1 MGGVTGVT
9 CVRVL
14 QNGTNPDPETPPPSR
29 SRSQRGEAEASGS
42 QSRDQYLLSGF
53 EVVLVPWWGMDPGSI
68 ISQFL
73 SRNSNKITRNK
84 RSCAATGP
92 AVPPD
97 EGTLTDVCGAGWS
110 RDGRLLLLW
119 VTLDRL
125 LRAWW
130 FCCTKISPVCL

>member
-14 QNGTNPDPETPPPSR
+14 QNGTNLDPETPPPSR

-84 RSCAATGP
+84 RSCATTGP
-92 AVPPD
+92 PYSTRRGDANRCLWCWLESGWEAAVALGHSGPVI
-97 EGTLTDVCGAGWS
+97 ESLVV
-110 RDGRLLLLW
+110 LLH
-119 VTLDRL
+119 
-125 LRAWW
+125 
-130 FCCTKISPVCL
+130 